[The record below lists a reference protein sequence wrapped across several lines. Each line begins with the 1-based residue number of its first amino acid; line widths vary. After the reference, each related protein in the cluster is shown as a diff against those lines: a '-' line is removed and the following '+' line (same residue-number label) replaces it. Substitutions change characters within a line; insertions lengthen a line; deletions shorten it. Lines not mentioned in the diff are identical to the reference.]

1 MDVERSGYKSVL
13 KMKTACRGLT
23 SSFGMGPRFKINVY
37 SEYTLCVKDSSL
49 NKDNSSGLKNT
60 LKMETASSGLKYTLK
75 IGTVIQN

>member
-1 MDVERSGYKSVL
+1 MDVESSGYKSVL

-23 SSFGMGPRFKINVY
+23 STLEMGPRFKIKVY
-37 SEYTLCVKDSSL
+37 SEDTLCVEDSSL
-49 NKDNSSGLKNT
+49 NKDNSSGLNNI